1 MEAPPSVA
9 AVSHKNWLPFEH
21 NWSRHSPSLSWVDIS
36 PISEMWIYPN
46 NEAVLTRRPAIVGF
60 PVQEIGVHA
69 SHGSATRGWVSSLP
83 ECGASRLDPL
93 PSALHVK
100 IGGAEVGLSPTA
112 SFPEQR
118 HHKVVL
124 TLTFYACEI
133 TAWMLVL
140 TRSEKPSAS
149 GVCLTWPKALTSLDS
164 LGLSEWDGGGL
175 HLIALQ
181 PILPPTT
188 WASLWSGEPRTL

>member
-60 PVQEIGVHA
+60 PVQEVGVHA
-69 SHGSATRGWVSSLP
+69 SHGSATRGRVSSLP
-83 ECGASRLDPL
+83 ECGAFRLDPL
-93 PSALHVK
+93 PSALHVE
-100 IGGAEVGLSPTA
+100 IGGTEVGLSPTA
-112 SFPEQR
+112 GFPEQR

-124 TLTFYACEI
+124 TLTFYACEV
-133 TAWMLVL
+133 TAWMLCWYL
-140 TRSEKPSAS
+140 QDLKTI
-149 GVCLTWPKALTSLDS
+149 GVFLTWPKTLTSLNS

-175 HLIALQ
+175 QLVALQ

-188 WASLWSGEPRTL
+188 WASLWSNELGTL